1 MFRRPAAL
9 LLLTVV
15 VGCQSLDKADECRAV
30 AKLANPVLAEID
42 RDRAEVNGPKYRLI
56 ATKYEALANA
66 MGQVKIRT
74 KRIAEAVNDYQRML
88 HEAARDA
95 RTFADAL
102 ESKDEARIL
111 VQRTATSHTMRHETS
126 ALARFDVACKGR

>member
-1 MFRRPAAL
+1 MSRRFAL
-9 LLLTVV
+9 LLLTLV
-15 VGCQSLDKADECRAV
+15 VGCQSLEKADECRAI
-30 AKLANPVLAEID
+30 ARLANPALAEID
-42 RDRAEVNGPKYRLI
+42 RDRAEVTAPKYRII

-102 ESKDEARIL
+102 ESKDETRIL
-111 VQRTATSHTMRHETS
+111 GERSSTSRTMRHEAS